1 MNRVKTI
8 LLMGVIFILN
18 SCDAGNQT
26 ETDHNFI
33 GSGTPPPVT
42 AKYLA
47 LGDSYTIGEAVT
59 EDQRFPV
66 QLQQKLS
73 EAGVKLPPPEIIA
86 RTGWTTDEL
95 AENIRQVQPRCSYA
109 LVSLLIGVNN
119 QYRGRDT
126 AEYRLQFR
134 DLLQTAADLAGG
146 NSARVIVVSIP
157 DYAYTP
163 FGQGS
168 SASKISQEIDQFN
181 LINLQETR
189 KTSAVYIDITPI
201 SRKGLTEPEL
211 VAADKLHPSGA
222 MYRLWTELMLPEA
235 RRILRGW

>member
-1 MNRVKTI
+1 MAGI
-8 LLMGVIFILN
+8 LTL
-18 SCDAGNQT
+18 SACDAEIPA
-26 ETDHNFI
+26 ETGLNFT
-33 GSGTPPPVT
+33 GSGTPPPLSNR
-42 AKYLA
+42 YLA
-47 LGDSYTIGEAVT
+47 LGDSYTIGEAVP
-59 EDQRFPV
+59 EDQRFPL
-66 QLQQKLS
+66 QLQQMVKEEGLS
-73 EAGVKLPPPEIIA
+73 LPTPEIIA

-95 AENIRQVQPRCSYA
+95 AENIRQIKPRGPYA

-134 DLLQTAADLAGG
+134 ELLQTAVELAGG
-146 NSARVIVVSIP
+146 NSSRVLVLSIP

-168 SASKISQEIDQFN
+168 SPDKISREIDQFN
-181 LINLQETR
+181 QINRQETK
-189 KTSAVYIDITPI
+189 KTSAVYMDITPI
-201 SRKGLTEPEL
+201 SRRGLAEPEL

-222 MYRLWTELMLPEA
+222 MYRLWAELMLPDA

>member
-1 MNRVKTI
+1 MTRFKTI
-8 LLMGVIFILN
+8 FLMAGILFFS
-18 SCDAGNQT
+18 SCDAGNEP
-26 ETDHNFI
+26 ETDNNF
-33 GSGTPPPVT
+33 SGGGTLPNVNRR
-42 AKYLA
+42 YLA
-47 LGDSYTIGEAVT
+47 LGDSYTIGEAVA

-73 EAGVKLPPPEIIA
+73 EAVVTLPPPEIIA

-95 AENIRQVQPRCSYA
+95 AENIRQVQPRGSYA

-146 NSARVIVVSIP
+146 NSSRVIVVSIP

-201 SRKGLTEPEL
+201 SRRGLAEPEL
-211 VAADKLHPSGA
+211 VAADMLHPSGA
-222 MYRLWTELMLPEA
+222 MYRLWAELMLPEA
-235 RRILRGW
+235 RRIMRGW